1 LVVNYAVLGVIYE
14 PMAKSHFIIGTA
26 GHIDHGKTSLI
37 KALTGMETDRLK
49 EEKERGISID
59 LGFAYIDL
67 PDGTKAGIVDVP
79 GHERFIKN
87 MLAGATGIDMVL
99 FVVAADDG
107 VMPQT
112 REHLDIMHLLGIS
125 NGLFVITKSDMV
137 DERQVNKVTADV
149 EELIHGTCLQDSP
162 IVAVSSATGF
172 GIDNLKK
179 LISKE
184 AQKLLSKPEGGFF
197 RLPIDRSFS
206 IKGFG
211 TVVTGTVASGM
222 AQKNDEVVI
231 ISKDMAMPRK
241 VKIRGIQSHFKAE
254 DSIAAGQRAAINL
267 SGISHTD
274 IERGDMLA
282 SPDMDMI
289 TDIADVSFEFL
300 PLGTDL
306 KSVPKPIKN
315 YLMLKLHH
323 MTDETL
329 AKVLFVGVKEAMPGV
344 KVFGQIRLKEP
355 MAMMRGDRFILRDPA
370 VNATVGGGKI
380 LLPCGKKR
388 SRLEMAQYQ
397 ILDSQDLRKI
407 LVLLL
412 SDSETNSHAARLMLN
427 LSEKKFKELLGNNNK
442 EIITLPLSPFS
453 GDRFEICPHRGIKGE
468 GKLMLRENLK
478 KIEQRII
485 DVINK
490 YHSDMPGDSGIDEN
504 SLRAQLRFIKRGILP
519 AILDNLIITGRIAKT
534 GNVVYMPSHKP
545 EARGL
550 EKEIEDAILS
560 LFSNNGFNPV
570 KKEELLNDAQWK
582 ALDKKLAPAIFK
594 RGDVEKVF
602 QLLLKRGMIVKITED
617 SYISK
622 DTLDKTKDKLINW
635 VTDKGKVKAAEFR
648 DILGCGRKFAIEL
661 LEYFDK
667 ERVTLRSGDYR
678 VLRKILSVK
687 Q

>member
-1 LVVNYAVLGVIYE
+1 
-14 PMAKSHFIIGTA
+14 
-26 GHIDHGKTSLI
+26 
-37 KALTGMETDRLK
+37 
-49 EEKERGISID
+49 
-59 LGFAYIDL
+59 
-67 PDGTKAGIVDVP
+67 
-79 GHERFIKN
+79 
-87 MLAGATGIDMVL
+87 
-99 FVVAADDG
+99 
-107 VMPQT
+107 
-112 REHLDIMHLLGIS
+112 
-125 NGLFVITKSDMV
+125 
-137 DERQVNKVTADV
+137 
-149 EELIHGTCLQDSP
+149 
-162 IVAVSSATGF
+162 
-172 GIDNLKK
+172 
-179 LISKE
+179 
-184 AQKLLSKPEGGFF
+184 
-197 RLPIDRSFS
+197 
-206 IKGFG
+206 
-211 TVVTGTVASGM
+211 
-222 AQKNDEVVI
+222 
-231 ISKDMAMPRK
+231 
-241 VKIRGIQSHFKAE
+241 
-254 DSIAAGQRAAINL
+254 
-267 SGISHTD
+267 
-274 IERGDMLA
+274 
-282 SPDMDMI
+282 
-289 TDIADVSFEFL
+289 
-300 PLGTDL
+300 
-306 KSVPKPIKN
+306 
-315 YLMLKLHH
+315 
-323 MTDETL
+323 
-329 AKVLFVGVKEAMPGV
+329 
-344 KVFGQIRLKEP
+344 
-355 MAMMRGDRFILRDPA
+355 
-370 VNATVGGGKI
+370 
-380 LLPCGKKR
+380 
-388 SRLEMAQYQ
+388 
-397 ILDSQDLRKI
+397 
-407 LVLLL
+407 
-412 SDSETNSHAARLMLN
+412 
-427 LSEKKFKELLGNNNK
+427 
-442 EIITLPLSPFS
+442 
-453 GDRFEICPHRGIKGE
+453 
-468 GKLMLRENLK
+468 MLRENLK